1 MPPSAQQ
8 IADTVV
14 ALFNHI
20 GPFSAK
26 PVTRSNGVPE
36 WTVMASIVAIIDDQI
51 IPLTI
56 ATGVKALP
64 DTVRNYSHGTIV
76 HDLHAEILAL
86 RCFNRLLIKEVGR
99 LAQGIESSLI
109 ESGGGGG
116 GDSGGKNNIYRLKPA
131 VRLALFVTEPP
142 CGDCSMSYTQSQAH
156 DSTPWTEPSS
166 TPWTE
171 PCSTQSL
178 LRGRN
183 LFYVAGAVRTK
194 PGRPDSPP
202 TLSKSCSDKLCLK
215 QALGI
220 NSCITS
226 KIIDPIYLDYL
237 VMPLHKFNHDDFNR
251 CFTRLECVKYLTPLT
266 YSHDDYRFHKPTN
279 TVLEPSPVSLLYLH
293 PINELQVLNNGVKN
307 GSYIKNKRPSRG
319 GESIVSNYVMMRELL
334 KVMSSTTKTTPQPPP
349 QPQPTYLHFKNS
361 NTPRQHKK
369 LTAKQKLNWKDTS
382 PDNFSIDAI

>member
-1 MPPSAQQ
+1 MPSGQQ

-14 ALFNHI
+14 ALFNNI
-20 GPFSAK
+20 GPTSAK

-36 WTVMASIVAIIDDQI
+36 WTVMASIVALIEDQI

-56 ATGVKALP
+56 TTGVKALP

-99 LAQGIESSLI
+99 LAEGFESALI
-109 ESGGGGG
+109 EKGGGGECGG
-116 GDSGGKNNIYRLKPA
+116 GDSGGKNNTYRLRPA

-156 DSTPWTEPSS
+156 DSTPWTDS
-166 TPWTE
+166 T
-171 PCSTQSL
+171 STQSL

-194 PGRPDSPP
+194 PGRPDSRP

-226 KIIDPIYLDYL
+226 EIIDPIYLDYL
-237 VMPLHKFNHDDFNR
+237 VMPHHKFNHDDFNR
-251 CFTRLECVKYLTPLT
+251 CFTRLQCDKYLTPLT
-266 YSHDDYRFHKPTN
+266 YSHDNYPFHKPTD
-279 TVLEPSPVSLLYLH
+279 TVLEPSPVSLLYIK
-293 PINELQVLNNGVKN
+293 PNNELQVLNNGVKN

-334 KVMSSTTKTTPQPPP
+334 KVMSSTTKTT
-349 QPQPTYLHFKNS
+349 TYLHFKTS
-361 NTPRQHKK
+361 NTLRQHQKHK
-369 LTAKQKLNWKDTS
+369 AKQSLNWKDTS
-382 PDNFSIDAI
+382 PDNFSIDAIY